1 MGAITGL
8 VLNKNE
14 EAGQPFEGEVW
25 LQEMIQQYNEE
36 RGQNIHIPKCI
47 AAKKITKTDLD
58 QPVRVGCGYEGHYY
72 EALFVDGG
80 KTLVI
85 YDRGKSLLNDTPAN
99 LKWKLRKHQVYKVN
113 DQEAAL
119 EICKKLKSSFDHQ
132 TAKSDLLGVLSQHA
146 TLTRGDE
153 RFDTTP
159 PFEMRSFLN
168 GTCFFS
174 NKKTG
179 LRMSLHATHMFD
191 EAERIYKDVSAFMR
205 EKIKAEY
212 QTLKS

>member
-1 MGAITGL
+1 KSGEDIRFAEGFIESLPELEVPLSLENQAQIGKRKMGAITGL

-132 TAKSDLLGVLSQHA
+132 TAK
-146 TLTRGDE
+146 
-153 RFDTTP
+153 
-159 PFEMRSFLN
+159 
-168 GTCFFS
+168 
-174 NKKTG
+174 
-179 LRMSLHATHMFD
+179 
-191 EAERIYKDVSAFMR
+191 
-205 EKIKAEY
+205 
-212 QTLKS
+212 